1 MAELSQETKN
11 LIRKFQDWYQSN
23 QSKTAPS
30 TIHVDEVTSALAE
43 FYEKIRGV
51 VDWREEHLMRK
62 AAIERI
68 LKRRLLTEKNGKDI
82 ATPLVIELIRG
93 GHFPNDKIL
102 ESKIIDVQRSLSKYI
117 CILENESG
125 TTKEK
130 QKVRMFDWLL
140 SIAACELEKILS
152 PPVREH
158 ALIDFM
164 TELMEK
170 KIEVKEGSFVIGGMS
185 EEEKN
190 LQIYV
195 AVQRALFKLDAPII
209 NYSLL
214 EKKYPN
220 WSRLDKND
228 AVIQEISKNIYA
240 LWSDLDKI
248 LNHPMSKK
256 FYKICERY
264 DTPHLILGDIISEN
278 PMGAVERISDTTT
291 FETKIIEAYNK
302 RLKSSRSRVRR
313 AAFYATL
320 SIFITKTL
328 LALSFEIPFDKYV
341 TGQFDYV
348 VLGLNIVIPPILMFF
363 LVLTIKP
370 PKKENLQQVIIQ
382 TIKTTYER
390 KENDIYPIKSTKKRG
405 WLIHASVNIIYLAT
419 FFISFGLIIWGL
431 KNLNFGVLSIIIFL
445 IFVTLISFAGVK
457 IRERSKELEIIE
469 RKESFLVF
477 FIDLFSLPI
486 IRVGKWLSGQWTK
499 YNIIVVLLNF
509 LIDMPF
515 QKFVE
520 FLEQWRE
527 FLKEKKEEI
536 H

>member
-1 MAELSQETKN
+1 MAEISQQTKT
-11 LIRKFQDWYQSN
+11 LIRKFQDWYQLN
-23 QSKTAPS
+23 QTKTAPS
-30 TIHVDEVTSALAE
+30 TIHVDEVTSVLAE
-43 FYEKIRGV
+43 FYEKIREV
-51 VDWREEHLMRK
+51 VDWREEHLMRR

-68 LKRRLLTEKNGKDI
+68 LKRRLLIEKNGKDI
-82 ATPLVIELIRG
+82 ATPLVTELIRG
-93 GHFPNDKIL
+93 GHFPNDKIP
-102 ESKIIDVQRSLSKYI
+102 ESKIIDVQNSLSKYF

-125 TTKEK
+125 SEKEK
-130 QKVRMFDWLL
+130 QKVRKFDWLL
-140 SIAACELEKILS
+140 SIAACELEEVLS
-152 PPVREH
+152 PPTREQ

-170 KIEVKEGSFVIGGMS
+170 KIEVKEGYFVIGGMS
-185 EEEKN
+185 DEEKN

-195 AVQRALFKLDAPII
+195 AVQRALFKLDTPII
-209 NYSLL
+209 NYNLL
-214 EKKYPN
+214 KRKYSN
-220 WSRLDKND
+220 WSHLTKND
-228 AVIQEISKNIYA
+228 TIIQEISKNIYA

-264 DTPHLILGDIISEN
+264 DTPHLILGDVISEN
-278 PMGAVERISDTTT
+278 PMGAIERISDTTT
-291 FETKIIEAYNK
+291 FETKITEAYNK
-302 RLKSSRSRVRR
+302 RLKSSRSRVKR

-320 SIFITKTL
+320 SILITKTL

-370 PKKENLQQVIIQ
+370 PRKENLQQVIME
-382 TIKTTYER
+382 TIKTTYEI
-390 KENDIYPIKSTKKRG
+390 KENDIYPIKPTKKRG
-405 WLIHASVNIIYLAT
+405 WLMHASINILYLTT

-431 KNLNFGVLSIIIFL
+431 RYLNFGVLSIIIFL
-445 IFVTLISFAGVK
+445 IFVALISFAGVK
-457 IRERSKELEIIE
+457 IRERSKELEIVK
-469 RKESFLVF
+469 RKESFLIF

-486 IRVGKWLSGQWTK
+486 IRVGKWLSGQWTR
-499 YNIIVVLLNF
+499 YNIVVILLNF